1 MKARLNQGSAAGPSA
16 GAVPSR
22 LARAGYGGLLA
33 ALAVELADEL
43 VDGTKSA
50 AMPLIRHDLAL
61 SYLQVGLLAAVPLVV
76 GSILELPVGVISGT
90 GARRRRF
97 VLSGGLVFI
106 ASVLA
111 AGLATSFIGLL
122 VALTIFFPASGL
134 FVSLTQAGLMDSAGG
149 RRAQLMARWTLAGS
163 VGAVTGP
170 ILVAVVLGAG
180 GTWRLAFVLIACCS
194 AAAWCAVALTG
205 AAATRRLDGQRRAE
219 AHEDLDDAGRAE
231 AGRDD
236 ARCDEAGDGDAGDGD
251 ARDGDA
257 GDGDAGDG
265 DAGDG
270 DAGDGDGRDGD
281 TAWPGWRAAVLVV
294 RSSGAL
300 RWLAL
305 LEVANM
311 LLDVLTP
318 FLALYLVA
326 AVHVSP
332 TVAALAIAVRLGA
345 GLAGD
350 VILIRLLARRDS
362 RGVIRASVW
371 ATLVLFPAFLLVP
384 GLGVKL
390 VVLAA
395 LTIATAPWYPVLQ
408 AELYGSLP
416 GRSGLAVSL
425 TSASGLFG
433 ALGPLAVGLLAE
445 DFGLSWA
452 MASLCA
458 VPVLML
464 AVPARRRDRPDTS

>member
-1 MKARLNQGSAAGPSA
+1 
-16 GAVPSR
+16 
-22 LARAGYGGLLA
+22 
-33 ALAVELADEL
+33 
-43 VDGTKSA
+43 
-50 AMPLIRHDLAL
+50 MPLIRHDLAL
-61 SYLQVGLLAAVPLVV
+61 SYLQVGLLAAIPLVV

-90 GARRRRF
+90 GSRRRRF

-134 FVSLTQAGLMDSAGG
+134 FVSLTQAALMDSAGG

-180 GTWRLAFVLIACCS
+180 GTWRLAFILIAACS

-205 AAATRRLDGQRRAE
+205 AATGRSDGQTRAE
-219 AHEDLDDAGRAE
+219 ADDEDLDNAGRDDAGRDDAGDDE

-236 ARCDEAGDGDAGDGD
+236 ARCNEAGDGDAGDGD

-257 GDGDAGDG
+257 
-265 DAGDG
+265 
-270 DAGDGDGRDGD
+270 RDDD

-294 RSSGAL
+294 RRSGAL

-350 VILIRLLARRDS
+350 VLLIRLLARRDS
-362 RGVIRASVW
+362 RQVIRASVW
-371 ATLVLFPAFLLVP
+371 ATLALFPAFLLVP
-384 GLGVKL
+384 GLGAKL

-464 AVPARRRDRPDTS
+464 AVPAGRRDRPGTS